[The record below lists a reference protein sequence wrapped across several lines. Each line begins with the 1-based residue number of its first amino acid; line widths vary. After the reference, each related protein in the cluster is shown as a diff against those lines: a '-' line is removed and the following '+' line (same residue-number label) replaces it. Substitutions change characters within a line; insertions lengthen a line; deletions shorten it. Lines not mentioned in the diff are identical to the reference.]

1 MYKGL
6 TQVTRPLSPVIVSVI
21 LCVLFSNF
29 IVLLFLLF
37 YLSFDLLFCIFFKR
51 SMFYGYFLLLICSLT
66 ASVLVYF
73 DYIEKQ
79 NQNIFQNIQIF
90 CVPETKEISNSKIE
104 NSLFTHPHIIM
115 CRWVYN
121 EFFILGEIFFSL
133 YNTAAITVGFI
144 QSSQNVL
151 AWYYEF

>member
-79 NQNIFQNIQIF
+79 NQNIFQNIQSFVFQRQKKSAI
-90 CVPETKEISNSKIE
+90 PKLKIRYLLTHT
-104 NSLFTHPHIIM
+104 SLCIGEYITNFSF
-115 CRWVYN
+115 WVK
-121 EFFILGEIFFSL
+121 FSFHFITLL
-133 YNTAAITVGFI
+133 
-144 QSSQNVL
+144 Q
-151 AWYYEF
+151 